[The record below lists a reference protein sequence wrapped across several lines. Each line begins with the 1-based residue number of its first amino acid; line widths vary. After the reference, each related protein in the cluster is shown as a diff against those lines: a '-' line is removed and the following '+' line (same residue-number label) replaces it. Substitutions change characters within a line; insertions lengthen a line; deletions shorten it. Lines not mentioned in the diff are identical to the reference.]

1 VEPTVQQIVDSLAGR
16 LDRPVIME
24 DRALRLIAYSSHD
37 EPVDDVREASILRRR
52 ASPEVSRWLTE
63 LGVRQ
68 ARQPTRVPANPALGM
83 LSRLCVPIP
92 WKGRVLG
99 HLWLVDPDESMRPDE
114 IALCVQHAYQLAVL
128 LHRDSVVSSLSAAR
142 LSDAVQTL
150 LSSAPNAIDAAR
162 MLEEDGD
169 FTAPEGIVVAVIQGA
184 TTDPEW
190 TVDIEEALEEALV
203 GHVGVRR
210 RDPVLHL
217 VRKDHGVLLVAS
229 ASDGPDRLG
238 GLIGAL
244 MESVETE
251 IRARGVPAS
260 LLVGVGGHRPRLEL
274 AAESYREARMAVEA
288 ATVLP
293 GMADLAYWSG
303 LGVNQIVVQLASTG
317 EKPPVLHEGL
327 HALLDSPEAQPMIET
342 LETYLDVAG
351 NAQVTAERLNLHR
364 TSLYYRLQRVEQL
377 ANTDLKNG
385 LERLALHLTIK
396 IARMTGEYDGA
407 NGYIR
412 RRVGPPHLSKR
423 AG

>member
-1 VEPTVQQIVDSLAGR
+1 MEPTVQQIVDGLAGR
-16 LDRPVIME
+16 LGRPVIME

-37 EPVDDVREASILRRR
+37 QPVDDVREASILRRR

-68 ARQPTRVPANPALGM
+68 ARQPTRVPANLALGM

-92 WKGRVLG
+92 WKDRVLG
-99 HLWLVDPDESMRPDE
+99 HLWLVDADESMNADE
-114 IALCVQHAYQLAVL
+114 IALCVQHADQLAVM
-128 LHRDSVVSSLSAAR
+128 LHRDSVVSSLATAR
-142 LSDAVQTL
+142 LTDAVQTL
-150 LSSAPNAIDAAR
+150 LSSSPNAVDAAR
-162 MLEEDGD
+162 ILEADGD
-169 FTAPEGIVVAVIQGA
+169 FAAPDGVVVAVIQGA
-184 TTDPEW
+184 TTDPDW
-190 TVDIEEALEEALV
+190 IVDIEDALAEALV
-203 GHVGVRR
+203 GQVSAHR
-210 RDPVLHL
+210 RDPTLHL
-217 VRKDHGVLLVAS
+217 VRKDHAALLISAPSDSPDRIGGLVA
-229 ASDGPDRLG
+229 
-238 GLIGAL
+238 AL
-244 MESVETE
+244 MESVEAE
-251 IRARGVPAS
+251 LHSRGVPAS
-260 LLVGVGGHRPRLEL
+260 VLVGVGGHRRHLEF
-274 AAESYREARMAVEA
+274 AAESYREARMAVDA

-293 GMADLAYWSG
+293 GMPDLAYWSA
-303 LGVNQIVVQLASTG
+303 LGVNQIVVQLASRG
-317 EKPPVLHEGL
+317 EEPPVLHAGL

-407 NGYIR
+407 NGYVR
-412 RRVGPPHLSKR
+412 RRVGPPHLSTR